1 MMKKRK
7 AKPKYPVRN
16 CSSIAASVLIQDYHT
31 DRLEKYAFK
40 KEISLDKAVNEIM
53 MLHKN
58 QINVAKHMSQVIGVN
73 HNTYKET
80 LMRLGEHMD
89 YIR

>member
-1 MMKKRK
+1 MRPAKK
-7 AKPKYPVRN
+7 KYRTRN
-16 CSSIAASVLIQDYHT
+16 CSSMGASVLIQNYHS
-31 DRLEKYAFK
+31 DRLEKYAEV

-58 QINVAKHMSQVIGVN
+58 QINVAKHMSEVIGVS
-73 HNTYKET
+73 HQKYKET
-80 LMRLGEHMD
+80 LMRLGENHE